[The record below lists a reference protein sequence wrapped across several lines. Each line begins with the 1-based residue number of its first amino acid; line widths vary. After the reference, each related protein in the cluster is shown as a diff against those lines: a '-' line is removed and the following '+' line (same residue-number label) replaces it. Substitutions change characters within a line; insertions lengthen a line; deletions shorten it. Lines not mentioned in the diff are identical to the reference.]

1 MKVIF
6 MQDVKGRGKRGQVK
20 DVPDG
25 YAQNYLIKR
34 GLAKEANKGNLN
46 TLKRVEAKEKAEY
59 EAQKAAAQEIKKQ
72 LEADETVVELK
83 SKAGSDS
90 RLFGSISSK
99 KIIEGLDKQF
109 GIKLDKHKL
118 ELREPIK
125 VLGYTNVP
133 VKLFKGE
140 QRSVHVTKEK
150 LKEAVIDG

>member
-46 TLKRVEAKEKAEY
+46 TLKRVEANEKAEY

-83 SKAGSDS
+83 SKSGSDS

-99 KIIEGLDKQF
+99 KIIEGLDEQF

-133 VKLFKGE
+133 VKLFKGVE
-140 QRSVHVTKEK
+140 SKVRVHVTQEN
-150 LKEAVIDG
+150 

>member
-34 GLAKEANKGNLN
+34 GLAKEANKGTLN
-46 TLKRVEAKEKAEY
+46 TLKRVEANEKAEY
-59 EAQKAAAQEIKKQ
+59 EAQKAAAAEIKKQ
-72 LEADETVVELK
+72 LEADGTVVELK

-99 KIIEGLDKQF
+99 KIIEGLDKQY

-133 VKLFKGE
+133 VKLFKGIE
-140 QRSVHVTKEK
+140 AKVRVHVTQEN
-150 LKEAVIDG
+150 

>member
-46 TLKRVEAKEKAEY
+46 TLKRVEANEKAEY

-99 KIIEGLDKQF
+99 KIIEALDKQF

-133 VKLFKGE
+133 VKLFKGVE
-140 QRSVHVTKEK
+140 SKVRVHVTQEN
-150 LKEAVIDG
+150 

>member
-46 TLKRVEAKEKAEY
+46 TLKRVEANEKAEY
-59 EAQKAAAQEIKKQ
+59 EAQKAAAAEIKKQ
-72 LEADETVVELK
+72 LEADGTVVELK

-99 KIIEGLDKQF
+99 KIIEGLDKQY

-133 VKLFKGE
+133 VKLFKGIE
-140 QRSVHVTKEK
+140 AKIRVHVTQEN
-150 LKEAVIDG
+150 

>member
-1 MKVIF
+1 M
-6 MQDVKGRGKRGQVK
+6 
-20 DVPDG
+20 PDG

-46 TLKRVEAKEKAEY
+46 TLKRVEANEKAEY
-59 EAQKAAAQEIKKQ
+59 EAQKAAAAEIKKQ
-72 LEADETVVELK
+72 LEADGTVVELK

-99 KIIEGLDKQF
+99 KIIEGLDKQY

-133 VKLFKGE
+133 VKLFKGIE
-140 QRSVHVTKEK
+140 AKVRVHVTQEN
-150 LKEAVIDG
+150 

>member
-6 MQDVKGRGKRGQVK
+6 MQDVKDRGKRGQVK

-46 TLKRVEAKEKAEY
+46 TLKRVEANEKAEY

-99 KIIEGLDKQF
+99 KIIEGLDEQF

-133 VKLFKGE
+133 VKLFKGVE
-140 QRSVHVTKEK
+140 SKVRVHVTQEN
-150 LKEAVIDG
+150 

>member
-6 MQDVKGRGKRGQVK
+6 MQDVKGKGKRGQVK

-133 VKLFKGE
+133 VKLFKGVE
-140 QRSVHVTKEK
+140 SKVRVHVTKEN
-150 LKEAVIDG
+150 

>member
-20 DVPDG
+20 DVPNG
-25 YAQNYLIKR
+25 YAQNYLIKQ

-46 TLKRVEAKEKAEY
+46 TLTRV
-59 EAQKAAAQEIKKQ
+59 
-72 LEADETVVELK
+72 EADETVVELK
-83 SKAGSDS
+83 AKAGSDS

-133 VKLFKGE
+133 VKLFKGVE
-140 QRSVHVTKEK
+140 SKVRVHVTQEN
-150 LKEAVIDG
+150 

>member
-6 MQDVKGRGKRGQVK
+6 MQDGKGRGKRGQVK

-46 TLKRVEAKEKAEY
+46 TLKRVEANEKAEY

-99 KIIEGLDKQF
+99 KIIEGLDEQF

-133 VKLFKGE
+133 VKLFKGVE
-140 QRSVHVTKEK
+140 SKVRVHVTQEN
-150 LKEAVIDG
+150 

>member
-34 GLAKEANKGNLN
+34 GLVKEANKGNLN
-46 TLKRVEAKEKAEY
+46 TLKRVEANEKAEY

-133 VKLFKGE
+133 VKLFKGIE
-140 QRSVHVTKEK
+140 SKVRVHVTQEN
-150 LKEAVIDG
+150 

>member
-133 VKLFKGE
+133 VKLFKGVE
-140 QRSVHVTKEK
+140 SKVRVHVTQEN
-150 LKEAVIDG
+150 

>member
-46 TLKRVEAKEKAEY
+46 TLKRVEANEKAEY
-59 EAQKAAAQEIKKQ
+59 EAQKAAAAEIKKK
-72 LEADETVVELK
+72 LEADGTVVELK

-99 KIIEGLDKQF
+99 KIIEGLDKQY

-133 VKLFKGE
+133 VKLFKGIE
-140 QRSVHVTKEK
+140 AKVRVHVTQEN
-150 LKEAVIDG
+150 

>member
-1 MKVIF
+1 

-46 TLKRVEAKEKAEY
+46 TLKRVEANEKAEY

-109 GIKLDKHKL
+109 DIKLDKHKL

-133 VKLFKGE
+133 VKLFKGVE
-140 QRSVHVTKEK
+140 SKVRVHVTQEN
-150 LKEAVIDG
+150 

>member
-46 TLKRVEAKEKAEY
+46 TLKRVEANEKAEY

-83 SKAGSDS
+83 SKAGSDY

-109 GIKLDKHKL
+109 DIKLDKHKL

-133 VKLFKGE
+133 VKLFKGVE
-140 QRSVHVTKEK
+140 SKVRVHVTQEN
-150 LKEAVIDG
+150 

>member
-46 TLKRVEAKEKAEY
+46 TLKRVEANEKAEY
-59 EAQKAAAQEIKKQ
+59 EAQKAAAAEIKKQ
-72 LEADETVVELK
+72 LEADGTVVELK

-99 KIIEGLDKQF
+99 KIIEGMDKQY

-133 VKLFKGE
+133 VKLFKGIE
-140 QRSVHVTKEK
+140 AKVRVHVTQEN
-150 LKEAVIDG
+150 

>member
-46 TLKRVEAKEKAEY
+46 TLKRVEANEKAEY

-109 GIKLDKHKL
+109 DIKLDKHKL

-133 VKLFKGE
+133 VKLFKGVE
-140 QRSVHVTKEK
+140 SKVRVHITE
-150 LKEAVIDG
+150 E

>member
-46 TLKRVEAKEKAEY
+46 TLKRVEDNEKAEY

-99 KIIEGLDKQF
+99 KIIEGLDEQF

-133 VKLFKGE
+133 VKLFKGVE
-140 QRSVHVTKEK
+140 SKVRVHVTQEN
-150 LKEAVIDG
+150 

>member
-46 TLKRVEAKEKAEY
+46 TLKRVEANEKAEY
-59 EAQKAAAQEIKKQ
+59 EAQKAAAAEIKKQ
-72 LEADETVVELK
+72 LEADGTVVELK

-99 KIIEGLDKQF
+99 KIIEGLDKQY

-133 VKLFKGE
+133 VKLFKGVE
-140 QRSVHVTKEK
+140 SKGRVHVTQEN
-150 LKEAVIDG
+150 

>member
-46 TLKRVEAKEKAEY
+46 TLKRVEANEKAEY
-59 EAQKAAAQEIKKQ
+59 EAQKAAAAEIKKQ
-72 LEADETVVELK
+72 LEADGTVVELK

-99 KIIEGLDKQF
+99 KIIEGLDKQY

-133 VKLFKGE
+133 VKLFKGIE
-140 QRSVHVTKEK
+140 TKVRVHVTQEN
-150 LKEAVIDG
+150 

>member
-133 VKLFKGE
+133 VKLFKGIE
-140 QRSVHVTKEK
+140 AKVRVHVTQEN
-150 LKEAVIDG
+150 

>member
-34 GLAKEANKGNLN
+34 GLSKEANKGNLN
-46 TLKRVEAKEKAEY
+46 TLKRVEANEKAEY

-109 GIKLDKHKL
+109 DIKLDKHKL

-133 VKLFKGE
+133 VKLFKGVE
-140 QRSVHVTKEK
+140 SKVRVHVTQEN
-150 LKEAVIDG
+150 

>member
-1 MKVIF
+1 

-133 VKLFKGE
+133 VKLFKGVE
-140 QRSVHVTKEK
+140 SKVRVHVTKEN
-150 LKEAVIDG
+150 

>member
-46 TLKRVEAKEKAEY
+46 TLKRVEANEKAEY

-99 KIIEGLDKQF
+99 KIIEGLDKKF
-109 GIKLDKHKL
+109 DIKLDKHKL

-133 VKLFKGE
+133 VKLFKGVE
-140 QRSVHVTKEK
+140 SKVRVHVTQEN
-150 LKEAVIDG
+150 